1 MEALQITWEKLFD
14 KDFQS
19 LLIKKMDENLLN
31 KYIHPEDGKTEDGKP
46 SIRKQKII
54 VRMILKKK
62 YLLMPSGKDFT
73 DEMTPSEFSRY
84 FKCSHN
90 YGFKYYEFL
99 KNKIL
104 TDGKS
109 GNFNFYSLPF
119 IKDLKETLE
128 QLLSPLSND
137 EDNKFNKYKS
147 KITGYVNNLNTY
159 VKDLNES
166 ETSNSKDSK
175 QSQTPLLKLDFY
187 SQLACLTAIAATSYC
202 LNDSQKDRTD
212 LFRFIVPPSE
222 ENSKNTE
229 WNKEYISAQER
240 TTDKLFAEAEKLF
253 KEGQF
258 SRAVSKFQEVT
269 EYNFSK
275 DAILGKSYY
284 YLALCY
290 LEHKNSLRD
299 IPDTARKKSPK
310 GLLEKA
316 ADYGNPDADIY
327 LKKMFGKPE
336 LLRLIRPISETH
348 GTARIVVNCM
358 NKYVDELIKTL
369 PKEMQEEKVRE
380 KMFVTANT
388 QQAFKDI
395 LQANKDR
402 DCRFLLFDESSEKNF
417 QHLLFI
423 LDEILEPSVKN
434 DSATSLHWFETVIY
448 IKVSEDKY
456 SALIDTALKRLGDY
470 TVRVFIID
478 DNKWPV
484 QYLLNKHPLFEPI
497 LRIPA
502 SRLNN
507 RPVIMNL
514 TVISH
519 NSEAF
524 AQWVIREAY
533 WLGCFH
539 YASLK
544 LSLNLISP
552 DAEKIENKLR
562 FDCPGIFENLSD
574 SDCKPITLNNNN
586 FKTVPDLSSPTALA
600 EIETLYE
607 KPNTYNY
614 FIIHTGNDIDN
625 LNYGIK
631 LREWSIKKILDSGK
645 TPQKYNLPLIAFYCQ
660 NSDIAYLSECLVVQ
674 AVNCG
679 NQWFNNYN
687 LIPFGTLCDRYSW
700 TTLDGG
706 YLEKVAQSTHLQYC
720 GADIHAPLEEKIKH
734 LKDYFSRCYNRDSSM
749 AVALSMPYRLYQTAY
764 GPNGHIIPSPPDT
777 YDLLSPD
784 SIMEMAEKF
793 EEVKLYAEN
802 KENLLKYEHSRW
814 MFWAISRGW
823 VKAAPKMVLSYMKAG
838 NPKHQLYIARMH
850 GCITSRDGLENL
862 ATTMYQYSSN
872 ASANEAEKYTD
883 KEAPK
888 DFIAYDKKNIA
899 QTADILTIA
908 WFKEPISKK
917 EPEK

>member
-14 KDFQS
+14 KNFQS

-54 VRMILKKK
+54 VRMILPEK
-62 YLLMPSGKDFT
+62 YRLMPSGKDFT

-84 FKCSHN
+84 FKYSHN
-90 YGFKYYEFL
+90 YGFKYYEFV

-104 TDGKS
+104 TDGQS
-109 GNFNFYSLPF
+109 GKYNFYSLPF
-119 IKDLKETLE
+119 IKDLKENLK
-128 QLLSPLSND
+128 QLLSPLSNN
-137 EDNKFNKYKS
+137 EFNNYKS
-147 KITGYVNNLNTY
+147 KITDYMNNLNTY
-159 VKDLNES
+159 VKDLSKS
-166 ETSNSKDSK
+166 E
-175 QSQTPLLKLDFY
+175 QLQPLWHTLDFND
-187 SQLACLTAIAATSYC
+187 QLACLTAIAATRYC
-202 LNDSQKDRTD
+202 LDCSDNTPKD
-212 LFRFIVPPSE
+212 LIHFLVPFSE
-222 ENSKNTE
+222 VDSKNTE
-229 WNKEYISAQER
+229 WTEKYISNQEKEAKNKFN
-240 TTDKLFAEAEKLF
+240 DAEEAF
-253 KEGQF
+253 KNGNF
-258 SRAVSKFQEVT
+258 SDAISMFQKVT
-269 EYNFSK
+269 EYNFAK
-275 DAILGKSYY
+275 DNILGKAYY

-290 LEHKNSLRD
+290 LEHKNSLKD
-299 IPDTARKKSPK
+299 HSDTKNRLNAASKKSPK
-310 GLLEKA
+310 ELFKKA
-316 ADYGNPDADIY
+316 TDYGNQDAAIY

-336 LLRLIRPISETH
+336 LLRLLRPISETH
-348 GTARIVVNCM
+348 GTARIVTNCM

-369 PKEMQEEKVRE
+369 PKEMKKKEVRE
-380 KMFVTANT
+380 EMFVTANT
-388 QQAFKDI
+388 QKAFEDI
-395 LQANKDR
+395 LQANR
-402 DCRFLLFDESSEKNF
+402 NSDCRFLLFDESSEKNF
-417 QHLLFI
+417 QDLLFI
-423 LDEILEPSVKN
+423 LDKILLTPVEN
-434 DSATSLHWFETVIY
+434 DSTTSLHWFETVIY
-448 IKVSEDKY
+448 IRVSEDRY

-507 RPVIMNL
+507 RPIIMNL

-562 FDCPGIFENLSD
+562 FDCPGIFDNLSE
-574 SDCKPITLNNNN
+574 SDCKPIVLNNNN

-660 NSDIAYLSECLVVQ
+660 NSDIAYLSERLVVQ
-674 AVNCG
+674 AVDCG

-720 GADIHAPLEEKIKH
+720 GADIHAPLEEKIRH

-764 GPNGHIIPSPPDT
+764 GPNGHIIPSPPYT

-784 SIMEMAEKF
+784 SIREMAEKF
-793 EEVKLYAEN
+793 EEVKLYSEN

-823 VKAAPKMVLSYMKAG
+823 IKADPQTVLSYMKAG
-838 NPKHQLYIARMH
+838 SPKHLLYIARMH

-862 ATTMYQYSSN
+862 ATAMSEYASE
-872 ASANEAEKYTD
+872 ASADEAEKYTD
-883 KEAPK
+883 EKAPK
-888 DFIAYDKKNIA
+888 DFIAYDKKSID
-899 QTADILTIA
+899 QTADIITTA
-908 WFKEPISKK
+908 WFEDFISQK